1 MRIGP
6 RCNVS
11 CNSITTVG
19 GTLPWVNNFRYLGIV
34 LVQSRNFRCSL
45 SDAKKSFYT
54 ANVDVQ
60 NLNTYFERLNVAIT
74 ERVPAFMVFIVS
86 TNVNKMNNALEH

>member
-1 MRIGP
+1 MQPLKTYYNAHIDHINP
-6 RCNVS
+6 IS
-11 CNSITTVG
+11 SE
-19 GTLPWVNNFRYLGIV
+19 
-34 LVQSRNFRCSL
+34 
-45 SDAKKSFYT
+45 YT

-86 TNVNKMNNALEH
+86 TNVHKMNTALEH